1 MEDDDEEFVYPAAAP
16 PMTDVDTEHILSPR
30 QEFVYPA
37 APPPKKDVDISSP
50 RQVQPSPTQL
60 ESLYDAAYSGDL
72 PRLKMEFKNVVESTE
87 VEPFYLAN
95 DASSSRTG
103 FTLLHVAAS
112 RGHYDVAVWC
122 K

>member
-1 MEDDDEEFVYPAAAP
+1 
-16 PMTDVDTEHILSPR
+16 MTDVGTEH
-30 QEFVYPA
+30 
-37 APPPKKDVDISSP
+37 ISSP
-50 RQVQPSPTQL
+50 RQVLHSPGQL
-60 ESLYDAAYSGDL
+60 ESLYDAASSGDL
-72 PRLKMEFKNVVESTE
+72 PRLKREFKNVLESTG

-112 RGHYDVAVWC
+112 RGHYDMTVWC